1 MERNISFFLLLF
13 AMCAAFSLSD
23 GQMLRSEEASSQVD
37 LEKQPLGTSGQ
48 FMNDGVK
55 PKQWQKQVAVIQ
67 RKDYNISRK
76 DKAESA
82 VKEDPGHRHSTPVN
96 FTVDGRPCIL
106 FEARRI
112 LIKFKN
118 QTQLDL
124 TDKTFG
130 IHATADVGDSN
141 CSEEIAVLSLKFGDI
156 GSLKGLIIRFILTNS
171 YHQLSVQNWF
181 TLHSLQI
188 VYNKSIEATF
198 NTTRIFAPESYSYHC
213 QRVSSLPR
221 YDALLIPRSNTDIAR
236 LWEIT
241 FLDFQ
246 IQGFNVEEGQFAYAK
261 DCETYFSP
269 AVLMGLVMSLV
280 LLLVLAYALHM
291 LMHLKAID
299 RHYECKGSMPYF
311 TAGRESDLED
321 EKEPLR
327 CSTSECYELQPQQ
340 YCRFYMQQ
348 CSSIS
353 H

>member
-1 MERNISFFLLLF
+1 MEINTPFCLLILVLS
-13 AMCAAFSLSD
+13 AAVFLSD
-23 GQMLRSEEASSQVD
+23 EQMLKSPETSSQAKW
-37 LEKQPLGTSGQ
+37 EKQWPGAHGQ
-48 FMNDGVK
+48 PKSVGVK
-55 PKQWQKQVAVIQ
+55 PKPWQTQVAVIQ
-67 RKDYNISRK
+67 RRDYNKTRK
-76 DKAESA
+76 EKPEGAAKKSPA
-82 VKEDPGHRHSTPVN
+82 QKHNTPVN

-106 FEARRI
+106 FQARRI
-112 LIKFKN
+112 MIKFKN
-118 QTQLDL
+118 QSQLDL

-130 IHATADVGDSN
+130 MDATVDVADSN
-141 CSEEIAVLSLKFGDI
+141 CSKDLAMLSLKFGDI
-156 GSLKGLIIRFILTNS
+156 ESLKGLIIRFILTNS

-188 VYNKSIEATF
+188 LYNNSIKATF
-198 NTTRIFAPESYSYHC
+198 NASRIFAPESYSYHC

-221 YDALLIPRSNTDIAR
+221 YDALLVPRSGSDVSR
-236 LWEIT
+236 LWEVT
-241 FLDFQ
+241 FIDFQ
-246 IQGFNVEEGQFAYAK
+246 IQGFNVEDGQFSYAK

-280 LLLVLAYALHM
+280 LLLVLAYTLHM
-291 LMHLKAID
+291 LIHLKAID
-299 RHYECKGSMPYF
+299 RHYECKVSIPYF
-311 TAGRESDLED
+311 PAAKDSDFEE